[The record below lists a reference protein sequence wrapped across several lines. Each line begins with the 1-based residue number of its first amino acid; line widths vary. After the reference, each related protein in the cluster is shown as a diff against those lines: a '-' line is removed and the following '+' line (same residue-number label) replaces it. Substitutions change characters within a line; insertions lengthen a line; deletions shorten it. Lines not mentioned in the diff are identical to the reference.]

1 VQGESIFGYEDWA
14 SGEPYD
20 WGENARSAKDDALD
34 FHVDLGCGT
43 KKKGRIGIDKY
54 PAPGVNVLMDFDVG
68 LHVHSIATA
77 PNEDAPD
84 DNPEGYL
91 YRRSIGQGL
100 PFADSS
106 IKSMISHHVL
116 EHVGDGFPRLMD
128 ECWRVLEPGA
138 PFRIIVPLFPSH
150 SSLVD
155 PDHKRFFVEG
165 TFEHLL
171 AYREMG
177 FAIPYMESEWEL
189 SGKDITPLTHWTQMF
204 TAEDNREMR
213 VTLKAV
219 K

>member
-1 VQGESIFGYEDWA
+1 VEHTDIYKYEDWT

-20 WGENARSAKDDALD
+20 WGENARSAKDDAID

-54 PAPGVNVLMDFDVG
+54 AAPGVNVLMDFD
-68 LHVHSIATA
+68 LLAVHAVA
-77 PNEDAPD
+77 FDPNEDAPD

-91 YRRSIGQGL
+91 YRRTIGHGL

-106 IKSMISHHVL
+106 IRSIISHHVL
-116 EHVGDGFPRLMD
+116 EHIGDGFPKLMD
-128 ECWRVLEPGA
+128 ECWRVLEPDA

-150 SSLVD
+150 SALVD

-171 AYREMG
+171 AYEEMG
-177 FAIPYMESEWEL
+177 FAVPYMHAKFEL
-189 SGKDITPLTHWTQMF
+189 TNKDVTPPPHWTQMF
-204 TAEDNREMR
+204 TVEDQREMR
-213 VTLKAV
+213 VTLRAV